1 MKLLW
6 LDPNRAFKLTKP
18 KTVDN
23 LVKVV
28 HPEYKG
34 FFESFSIFS
43 YKGACACWKLS
54 CPKIENHVF
63 YIMSHVYI
71 NRLSVRDYG
80 DVWQFP
86 MPYPFC
92 VIQNDPVTYKMWSY
106 VIYWLASP
114 ICTINTWTGKFST
127 QRWCIMFSKFQE
139 FFNTILI
146 LFSYT
151 WCFHPTSI
159 HVSPL
164 LSHFIKLSHMQE
176 NLTFSIKGVTLS
188 HSRRHFIVDS
198 YVKVNSVFQNG
209 VLQAMLQYQKVE
221 NPWRGMWIQKT
232 LQQQVV
238 QRIMQFTYLKSYISS
253 EVCMVFVGGVSL
265 LDCVTDPMYL
275 FISIDWDWE
284 YSIMTIM
291 HSSSI
296 KLYLILQLHHEATFW
311 FAWLR

>member
-86 MPYPFC
+86 MPYPFF

-146 LFSYT
+146 LFSNT

-164 LSHFIKLSHMQE
+164 LLHFIKLSHMHE
-176 NLTFSIKGVTLS
+176 NLTFFIKGVTLS
-188 HSRRHFIVDS
+188 HSRRNFGNISHWSPSTQHESGDM
-198 YVKVNSVFQNG
+198 NSTTIKYASREQ
-209 VLQAMLQYQKVE
+209 
-221 NPWRGMWIQKT
+221 
-232 LQQQVV
+232 
-238 QRIMQFTYLKSYISS
+238 S
-253 EVCMVFVGGVSL
+253 EVHYKLCF
-265 LDCVTDPMYL
+265 
-275 FISIDWDWE
+275 
-284 YSIMTIM
+284 
-291 HSSSI
+291 SI
-296 KLYLILQLHHEATFW
+296 KR
-311 FAWLR
+311 LRIHDGECEYKRHSNNKLSKG